1 MNLTKLV
8 DIVESLNNKL
18 GACWQNKNKPILH
31 VLVESSSVYYL
42 YAFDIQIWDS
52 VVNDTYDFDG
62 KLLSLED
69 YIVYHLQQFVCLSQE
84 QNKRLHDYF
93 SNQLELEL

>member
-8 DIVESLNNKL
+8 DLIENLNKKL
-18 GACWQNKNKPILH
+18 GTCWQNNNKPILH
-31 VLVESSSVYYL
+31 LQVESSSVYYL

-52 VVNDTYDFDG
+52 LVNDTYDFDG